1 MAEKE
6 SIKTKATKAL
16 AMQKKGRSFNIAKLK
31 KLKGINIAAK
41 IGIYFVLICVG
52 YVYLKPIFE
61 MISKAVMSAE
71 DLVDPSITWLAK
83 TFTLEN
89 FKVAVDTLN
98 IGTSLPTSIWFSALL
113 AVAQTIVSA
122 TTGFALSRYKFKG
135 RGIWFGMIILAF
147 ILPVPLLSVPRIM
160 LVEWFRVL
168 TGFNLV
174 GTVIPQFVMAILGQG
189 TYSTILVLIFYNFF
203 NMIPTSLDEAAM
215 IDGASAIKV
224 FYHVAIRLSASTILV
239 VFMLSFVF
247 NWNESYTTSLM
258 LHNALDLL
266 PVKLSLFDN
275 DMGAGNGAVVNEAYK
290 MAATLISIAPLLV
303 LYALVQRQFIEG
315 IENAGITGE

>member
-1 MAEKE
+1 MAEKAIRKNK
-6 SIKTKATKAL
+6 SSRAV
-16 AMQKKGRSFNIAKLK
+16 AMHKKGRRFNLAMLK
-31 KLKGINIAAK
+31 KFKGLNIAAK
-41 IGIYFVLICVG
+41 IGIYFILVCVG
-52 YVYLKPIFE
+52 YVYLEPIFE

-71 DLVDPSITWLAK
+71 DLVDPSITWVAK
-83 TFTLEN
+83 TFTISN
-89 FKVAVDTLN
+89 FKVAIETLN
-98 IGTSLPTSIWFSALL
+98 LGTSLPTSIWFSALL

-122 TTGFALSRYKFKG
+122 MTGFALSRYKFKG

-160 LVEWFRVL
+160 LVDGFRML
-168 TGFNLV
+168 TDINLI
-174 GTVIPQFVMAILGQG
+174 GTVVPQFVMALLGQG
-189 TYSTILVLIFYNFF
+189 TYSTILVLVFYNFF

-215 IDGASAIKV
+215 IDGASALKV
-224 FYHVAIRLSASTILV
+224 FYHIAIRLSASTILV

-258 LHNALDLL
+258 LHNALELL
-266 PVKLSLFDN
+266 PVKLSMFDN
-275 DMGAGNGAVVNEAYK
+275 DMGAADGATVNEAYK
-290 MAATLISIAPLLV
+290 MAATLISIAPLLL